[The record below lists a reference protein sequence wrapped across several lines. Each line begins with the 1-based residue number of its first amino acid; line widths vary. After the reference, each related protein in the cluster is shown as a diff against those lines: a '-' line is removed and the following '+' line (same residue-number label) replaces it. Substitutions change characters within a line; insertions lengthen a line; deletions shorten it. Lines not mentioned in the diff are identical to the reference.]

1 MTMPNRMI
9 EIHDSS
15 LESLAVEVGHV
26 VLNLS
31 AYIHQS
37 EGRPGIDPGT
47 GWTQHAVI
55 RIRGE
60 VAAGELT
67 NLPRV
72 LLDGYLELDGQELDN
87 EIPIPLSFTGDVE
100 LALTSDFGETI
111 KIRGNHIA
119 LGLLHEPEYVEKFPG
134 ADQPKID
141 D

>member
-1 MTMPNRMI
+1 MTIVNRMI

-15 LESLAVEVGHV
+15 LESLSVEVGHV

-31 AYIHQS
+31 AYIHQT

-47 GWTQHAVI
+47 GWTQHTVI

-60 VAAGELT
+60 VTAGELT

-72 LLDGYLELDGQELDN
+72 LLDGYLELDGKEFDN
-87 EIPIPLSFTGDVE
+87 EIPIPLSFSGDVE
-100 LALTSDFGETI
+100 LGLTSDFGETI

-119 LGLLHEPEYVEKFPG
+119 LGLMHEPKFVENTPG
-134 ADQPKID
+134 ADQQ
-141 D
+141 